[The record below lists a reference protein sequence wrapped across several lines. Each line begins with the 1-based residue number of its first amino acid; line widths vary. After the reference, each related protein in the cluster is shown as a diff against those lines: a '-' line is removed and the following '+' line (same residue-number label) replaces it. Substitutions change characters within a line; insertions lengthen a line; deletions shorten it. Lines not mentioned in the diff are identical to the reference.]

1 GIFQVRTVPD
11 ARAIREWIEKGT
23 LFLSGMH
30 SYSGFQT
37 AKPKARAVVVGGG
50 FIGIEMVENLVHAGF
65 DVTLVEMLD
74 QVLAPLDPENA
85 RMIEAHMERHGVHL
99 ALGDGVASFERSIDG
114 TLTVE
119 TRTGKSF
126 PADIVILALGVR
138 PDTALAKKA
147 GLEIGERG
155 GIRVDDQM
163 RTSSVDILA
172 VGDAIEVKDYVTGE
186 WTLVA
191 LAGPANRQGRI
202 AADVIVGR
210 ASRFRGSQG

>member
-23 LFLSGMH
+23 LFLCGMH

-163 RTSSVDILA
+163 RTSHPDILA